1 MFTTENSKFSDRST
15 CAKNHNGLEKLGH
28 EIVIQVPINAW
39 CILKSFVIAL
49 YVIRAM
55 TDLFGGTTISVKP
68 GTYKAEKGIV
78 FDLSIWIASSTS
90 DAQFDR
96 DQVNMIDLALQ
107 VRRTLK
113 QDCVCLKVDGVLEF
127 H

>member
-15 CAKNHNGLEKLGH
+15 GAKNQNGLEKLSH
-28 EIVIQVPINAW
+28 EIALQVPINVW
-39 CILKSFVIAL
+39 CIFQSFVIAWQA
-49 YVIRAM
+49 IRAM
-55 TDLFGGTTISVKP
+55 TDLFGGTTISLKP
-68 GTYKAEKGIV
+68 GTYKAEKGVIL
-78 FDLSIWIASSTS
+78 DLSIWIASSTS